1 MSAVTTT
8 AGRLARMLTCCATL
22 TSFDLAAADAV
33 CEQRDEDQNQ
43 GVDTVGDDDR
53 GEESCERLAQEEL
66 RAANWR
72 REHREPYQ
80 TASFTELQQ
89 PMSQF
94 GATLSHNT
102 AIVAHMNLESYVD
115 DLRRELLVAAEA
127 GGEDARALAER
138 LLAPLDSAA
147 RLVLLEALS
156 AAADEITRD
165 LAPGTVEVRLR
176 GRNPSFVVTPAPD
189 EETFDD
195 KPDVSAPARIDAD
208 EGGTSRINLRLPD
221 ALKLRAE
228 EAAGRE
234 GLSVNA
240 WLVRAVAAVLE
251 PDDRDG
257 HARRHSP
264 RGRQHYTGW
273 VR

>member
-1 MSAVTTT
+1 MASRALLPDDRT
-8 AGRLARMLTCCATL
+8 RL
-22 TSFDLAAADAV
+22 SQGDA
-33 CEQRDEDQNQ
+33 
-43 GVDTVGDDDR
+43 TVGQS
-53 GEESCERLAQEEL
+53 G
-66 RAANWR
+66 
-72 REHREPYQ
+72 
-80 TASFTELQQ
+80 
-89 PMSQF
+89 
-94 GATLSHNT
+94 
-102 AIVAHMNLESYVD
+102 AIVAHVNLESYVD
-115 DLRRELLVAAEA
+115 ELRQELLVAAAA

-138 LLAPLDSAA
+138 LLAPLDSAT
-147 RLVLLEALS
+147 RLVLLDALS

-165 LAPGTVEVRLR
+165 LAPGSVEVRLR
-176 GRNPSFVVTPAPD
+176 GRNPSFVVTPAPA
-189 EETFDD
+189 EEAFDD
-195 KPDVSAPARIDAD
+195 TTDVPAPAWTDAD

-221 ALKLRAE
+221 ALKRRAE

-257 HARRHSP
+257 QPRRRGP